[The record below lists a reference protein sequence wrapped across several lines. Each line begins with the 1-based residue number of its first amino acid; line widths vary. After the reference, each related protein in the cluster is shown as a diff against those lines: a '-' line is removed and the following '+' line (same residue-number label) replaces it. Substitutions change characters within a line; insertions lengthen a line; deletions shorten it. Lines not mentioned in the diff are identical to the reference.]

1 MVYYPNDEASP
12 LSPKKIAKTAPS
24 TTNDF
29 KTSTTAI
36 EAASDTSPYQAGAFA
51 VIFEMMDNYNIM
63 IATNSSSIREKLR
76 GECQEHSKAEEGI
89 RCTA

>member
-1 MVYYPNDEASP
+1 MVNQKHQASP
-12 LSPKKIAKTAPS
+12 LSPKKKVETPA
-24 TTNDF
+24 TTNDLN
-29 KTSTTAI
+29 TSTTAI